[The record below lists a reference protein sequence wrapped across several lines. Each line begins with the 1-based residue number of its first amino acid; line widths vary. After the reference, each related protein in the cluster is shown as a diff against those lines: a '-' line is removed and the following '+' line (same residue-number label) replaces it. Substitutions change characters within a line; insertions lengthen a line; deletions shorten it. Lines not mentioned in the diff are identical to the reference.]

1 MDIKSVIKNLH
12 PLEIKVLLKYTS
24 KDELTSEKLQ
34 KELDYKE
41 GHANQA
47 FSWLS
52 GKELLKEIRR
62 TPHTYFEITDMG
74 RTMAKTGTVEE
85 RMVKF
90 LKDNGAHT
98 MPEIAAGIGLE
109 QKDVGSAFGPLVKEG
124 VLAMNAEKKVE
135 YTGKDLP
142 ARITITSELIKKACT
157 AENGQLNKDDLS
169 VAEVEA
175 MNGLAK
181 KRGATDAP
189 FKMIERETVFF
200 KLVEGFEKVRDELKK
215 AGITGNEI
223 GEITPK
229 MLATGEWKNGTFR
242 GYNIAIPPARII
254 PGRTNPYVQFLES
267 VKDKLVS
274 LGFQEFDGPLVETEF
289 WNGDALFMP
298 QFHAARD
305 IHDAYRIKNPTHA
318 KAIEEPYL
326 SNVAKVH
333 ENGGNTGSRGWD
345 YQFDRDFTRRLL
357 LRSQGT
363 VLSAHQLHKAE
374 IPGKYFG
381 IARCF
386 RYDKVDATHLSDF
399 YQTEGIVLGKDVN
412 LKTLLGFLE
421 MFAKEIAG
429 AEEVKYVPGYF
440 PFTEPSIEVHIKHP
454 KLGWFELGGSGIF
467 RPEVTK
473 AMGVDVPVLA
483 WGIGIDRMAL
493 MALGLN
499 DLRELFCE
507 DIERVRLRKAK
518 F

>member
-1 MDIKSVIKNLH
+1 MDTKSIIKNLH
-12 PLEIKVLLKYTS
+12 PLEIKVLLKYS
-24 KDELTSEKLQ
+24 DSDELTSEKLQ
-34 KELDYKE
+34 KDLNYKE

-52 GKELLKEIRR
+52 GKELLKEVSRI
-62 TPHTYFEITDMG
+62 PHTFFELSDFG
-74 RTMAKTGTVEE
+74 RKVLNEGFAEEKIINYLKENGPKT
-85 RMVKF
+85 
-90 LKDNGAHT
+90 L
-98 MPEIAAGIGLE
+98 PEIANALGLE
-109 QKDVGSAFGPLVKEG
+109 NKDVGSAFGSLSKDKVCS
-124 VLAMNAEKKVE
+124 MNAEKKAE
-135 YTGKDLP
+135 YAGSPLP
-142 ARITITSELIKKACT
+142 ERFVVAKAIIEKASKKEGSILESTELDAKESEIMQTLT
-157 AENGQLNKDDLS
+157 
-169 VAEVEA
+169 
-175 MNGLAK
+175 K
-181 KRGATDAP
+181 KRGISETP
-189 FKMIERETVFF
+189 FKTIERETVTF
-200 KLVEGFEKVRDELKK
+200 KLLPCAREVVEELKK

-223 GEITPK
+223 GEITPQL
-229 MLATGEWKNGTFR
+229 LASGDWKNGTFR

-267 VKDKLVS
+267 VKDKLCS

-305 IHDAYRIKNPTHA
+305 IHDVYRLKYPTHA
-318 KAIEEPYL
+318 KSIEEPYL
-326 SNVAKVH
+326 SNVAAVH
-333 ENGGNTGSRGWD
+333 RNGGNTGSRGWN
-345 YQFDRDFTRRLL
+345 YNFDNEFTRRLIM
-357 LRSQGT
+357 RSQGT
-363 VLSAHQLHKAE
+363 VLSAHQLHKAQ

-399 YQTEGIVLGKDVN
+399 YQTEGIILGEDVN
-412 LKTLLGFLE
+412 LKTLLGMLE

-473 AMGVDVPVLA
+473 AMGIDVPVLA